1 MVCALLA
8 TASPWDMSSLAA
20 RRILLGITGGIA
32 AYKCCDLLRQLTGA
46 GAEVQVVMTEAATA
60 FVTPLTLQALSG
72 RPVRTALLDPAAE
85 AAMGHIELARWAE
98 VMLIA
103 PASADAIARLAQGQ
117 ANDLLSTCYLAFD
130 GPKFLAPA
138 MNQAMWRAP
147 ATGRNVAT
155 LEADGVKVLGP
166 ASGVQACGDEGPGR
180 MVEPNALVS
189 ALAAWAGAKAPTTT
203 EPSPWAGRHIVIT
216 AGPTREALDPVR
228 YLTNRSSGQQ
238 GFALAEA
245 AAEAGAQVTL
255 ISGPV
260 TLPTPPGVTRVDV
273 ESALDMLAA
282 TEAAFDTADL
292 VIAVA
297 AVADYRAGAVAPQKL
312 KREGTEGLTLNLVPN
327 PDIIATL
334 GARRGPGAH
343 PVLVAFAAETENVVA
358 HAEGKRSRKGV
369 DFVVANDVSR
379 ADIGFNSADNCV
391 TVVGPAG
398 AEALPKMS
406 KQALSAQLLNRF
418 AAALRP

>member
-1 MVCALLA
+1 
-8 TASPWDMSSLAA
+8 MSSLAA

-72 RPVRTALLDPAAE
+72 RSVRTALLDPAAE

-117 ANDLLSTCYLAFD
+117 ANDLLSTCYLAFN
-130 GPKFLAPA
+130 GPKFIAPA
-138 MNQAMWRAP
+138 MNQAMWQAP
-147 ATGRNVAT
+147 ATARNVET
-155 LEADGVKVLGP
+155 LEADGVTVLGP
-166 ASGVQACGDEGPGR
+166 ATGVQACGDEGPGR
-180 MVEPNALVS
+180 MVEPDALVS
-189 ALAAWAGAKAPTTT
+189 TLAAWATGAEAQTTV
-203 EPSPWAGRHIVIT
+203 EPSRWAGRHIVIT

-245 AAEAGAQVTL
+245 AAEAGAEVTL

-260 TLPTPPGVTRVDV
+260 ALPTPPGVTRVNV
-273 ESALDMLAA
+273 ESALEMLAA
-282 TEAAFDTADL
+282 TETAFDAADL

-297 AVADYRAGAVAPQKL
+297 AVADYRADTVAPQKL
-312 KREGTEGLTLNLVPN
+312 KREGAEGLTLNLVAN

-334 GARRGPGAH
+334 GARRGQGTY
-343 PVLVAFAAETENVVA
+343 PVLVAFAAETENMVA

-379 ADIGFNSADNCV
+379 ADIGFNSRDNCV

-406 KQALSAQLLNRF
+406 KRALSAQLLNRF

>member
-1 MVCALLA
+1 
-8 TASPWDMSSLAA
+8 MSSLAA

-147 ATGRNVAT
+147 ATARNVAT
-155 LEADGVKVLGP
+155 LEADGVTVLGP

-180 MVEPNALVS
+180 MVEPATLVS
-189 ALAAWAGAKAPTTT
+189 ALAAWASADAGADASAPTTA

-245 AAEAGAQVTL
+245 AAEAGAKVTL

-260 TLPTPPGVTRVDV
+260 ALPTPPGVTRVDV

-282 TEAAFDTADL
+282 TEAAFATADL

-312 KREGTEGLTLNLVPN
+312 KREGTEGITLSLVAN

-334 GARRGPGAH
+334 GARRGPDTH

-379 ADIGFNSADNCV
+379 GDIGFNSADNCV

-406 KQALSAQLLNRF
+406 KRALSVQLLQRF

>member
-1 MVCALLA
+1 
-8 TASPWDMSSLAA
+8 MSSLAA

-72 RPVRTALLDPAAE
+72 RSVRTALLDPAAE

-130 GPKFLAPA
+130 GPKFIAPA

-147 ATGRNVAT
+147 ATARNVKT
-155 LEADGVKVLGP
+155 LKADGVTVLGP
-166 ASGVQACGDEGPGR
+166 ATGVQACGDEGPGR
-180 MVEPNALVS
+180 MVEPDALVS
-189 ALAAWAGAKAPTTT
+189 TLAAWATGAEAQTTV
-203 EPSPWAGRHIVIT
+203 EPSRWAGRHIVIT

-245 AAEAGAQVTL
+245 AAEAGAEVTL

-260 TLPTPPGVTRVDV
+260 ALPTPPGVTRVNV
-273 ESALDMLAA
+273 ESALEMLAA
-282 TEAAFDTADL
+282 TETAFDAADL

-297 AVADYRAGAVAPQKL
+297 AVADYRADTVAPQKL
-312 KREGTEGLTLNLVPN
+312 KREGAEGLTLNLVAN

-334 GARRGPGAH
+334 GARRGQGTY
-343 PVLVAFAAETENVVA
+343 PVLVAFAAETENMVA

-379 ADIGFNSADNCV
+379 ADIGFNSQDNCV

-406 KQALSAQLLNRF
+406 KRALSAQLLNRF
-418 AAALRP
+418 AAALPP

>member
-1 MVCALLA
+1 
-8 TASPWDMSSLAA
+8 MSSLAA

-32 AYKCCDLLRQLTGA
+32 AYKCCDLLRQLTA
-46 GAEVQVVMTEAATA
+46 TGAEVQVVMTEAATA

-72 RPVRTALLDPAAE
+72 RSVRTALLDPAAE

-98 VMLIA
+98 VMVIA
-103 PASADAIARLAQGQ
+103 PASADAIARLAQGH

-130 GPKFLAPA
+130 GPKFIAPA

-147 ATGRNVAT
+147 ATARNVET
-155 LEADGVKVLGP
+155 LEADGVTVLGP
-166 ASGVQACGDEGPGR
+166 ATGVQACGDEGPGR
-180 MVEPNALVS
+180 MVEPDALVS
-189 ALAAWAGAKAPTTT
+189 TLAAWATGAEAQTTV

-245 AAEAGAQVTL
+245 AAEAGAEVTL

-260 TLPTPPGVTRVDV
+260 ALPTPPGVTRVNV
-273 ESALDMLAA
+273 ESALEMLAA
-282 TEAAFDTADL
+282 TETAFDAADL

-297 AVADYRAGAVAPQKL
+297 AVADYRADTVAPQKL
-312 KREGTEGLTLNLVPN
+312 KREDGEGLTLNLVAN

-334 GARRGPGAH
+334 GARRGQGTY
-343 PVLVAFAAETENVVA
+343 PVLVAFAAETENMVA

-379 ADIGFNSADNCV
+379 ADIGFNSRDNCV

-406 KQALSAQLLNRF
+406 KRALSAQLLNRF

>member
-1 MVCALLA
+1 
-8 TASPWDMSSLAA
+8 
-20 RRILLGITGGIA
+20 
-32 AYKCCDLLRQLTGA
+32 
-46 GAEVQVVMTEAATA
+46 VVMTEAATA

-72 RPVRTALLDPAAE
+72 RSVRTALLDPAAE

-117 ANDLLSTCYLAFD
+117 ANDLLSTCYLAFN
-130 GPKFLAPA
+130 GPKFIAPA

-147 ATGRNVAT
+147 ATARNVET
-155 LEADGVKVLGP
+155 LEADGVTVLGP
-166 ASGVQACGDEGPGR
+166 ATGVQACGDEGPGR
-180 MVEPNALVS
+180 MVEPDALVS
-189 ALAAWAGAKAPTTT
+189 TLAAWATGAEAQTTV
-203 EPSPWAGRHIVIT
+203 EPSRWAGRHIVIT

-245 AAEAGAQVTL
+245 AAEAGAEVTL

-260 TLPTPPGVTRVDV
+260 ALPTPPGVTRVNV
-273 ESALDMLAA
+273 ESALEMLAA
-282 TEAAFDTADL
+282 TETAFDAADL

-297 AVADYRAGAVAPQKL
+297 AVADYRADTVAPQKL
-312 KREGTEGLTLNLVPN
+312 KREGAEGLTLNLVAN

-334 GARRGPGAH
+334 GARRGQGTY
-343 PVLVAFAAETENVVA
+343 PVLVAFAAETENMVA

-379 ADIGFNSADNCV
+379 ADIGFNSRDNCV

-406 KQALSAQLLNRF
+406 KRALSAQLLNRF

>member
-1 MVCALLA
+1 
-8 TASPWDMSSLAA
+8 
-20 RRILLGITGGIA
+20 
-32 AYKCCDLLRQLTGA
+32 
-46 GAEVQVVMTEAATA
+46 
-60 FVTPLTLQALSG
+60 
-72 RPVRTALLDPAAE
+72 
-85 AAMGHIELARWAE
+85 
-98 VMLIA
+98 
-103 PASADAIARLAQGQ
+103 
-117 ANDLLSTCYLAFD
+117 
-130 GPKFLAPA
+130 
-138 MNQAMWRAP
+138 
-147 ATGRNVAT
+147 
-155 LEADGVKVLGP
+155 
-166 ASGVQACGDEGPGR
+166 
-180 MVEPNALVS
+180 VS
-189 ALAAWAGAKAPTTT
+189 ALAAWADAAAEPQAAAA
-203 EPSPWAGRHIVIT
+203 PSPWAGRHIVIT

-273 ESALDMLAA
+273 ESALEMLAA
-282 TEAAFDTADL
+282 TEAAFDAADL

-297 AVADYRAGAVAPQKL
+297 AVADYRAGTVAPQKL
-312 KREGTEGLTLNLVPN
+312 KREGTEGLTLSLVAN

-334 GARRGPGAH
+334 GARRGQDTH

-358 HAEGKRSRKGV
+358 HAEGKRVRKGV

-379 ADIGFNSADNCV
+379 SDIGFNSADNCV

-406 KQALSAQLLNRF
+406 KRALSAQLLNRF

>member
-1 MVCALLA
+1 
-8 TASPWDMSSLAA
+8 MSSLAA

-32 AYKCCDLLRQLTGA
+32 AYKCCDLLRQLTRA

-103 PASADAIARLAQGQ
+103 PASADAIARLAQGH

-147 ATGRNVAT
+147 ATARNVAT
-155 LEADGVKVLGP
+155 LETDGVTVLGP
-166 ASGVQACGDEGPGR
+166 ASGMQACGDEGPGR
-180 MVEPNALVS
+180 MVEPDALVS
-189 ALAAWAGAKAPTTT
+189 ALAAWADAAAEPQAAAA
-203 EPSPWAGRHIVIT
+203 PSPWAGRHIVIT

-273 ESALDMLAA
+273 ESALEMLSA
-282 TEAAFDTADL
+282 TEAAFDAADL

-297 AVADYRAGAVAPQKL
+297 AVADYRAGTVAPQKL
-312 KREGTEGLTLNLVPN
+312 KREGTEVLTLSLVAN

-334 GARRGPGAH
+334 GARRGPDTH

-358 HAEGKRSRKGV
+358 HAEGKRVRKGV

-379 ADIGFNSADNCV
+379 SDIGFNSADNCV

-406 KQALSAQLLNRF
+406 KRALSAQLLNRF

>member
-1 MVCALLA
+1 
-8 TASPWDMSSLAA
+8 MSSLAA

-32 AYKCCDLLRQLTGA
+32 AYKCCDLLRQLTRA

-130 GPKFLAPA
+130 GPKLLAPA

-147 ATGRNVAT
+147 ATVRNVAT
-155 LEADGVKVLGP
+155 LKADGVTVLGP

-180 MVEPNALVS
+180 MVEPDALVS
-189 ALAAWAGAKAPTTT
+189 ALEAWAGAGAEAPTTA

-260 TLPTPPGVTRVDV
+260 ALPTPPGVTRVDV
-273 ESALDMLAA
+273 ESALEMLAA
-282 TEAAFDTADL
+282 TEAAFDAADL
-292 VIAVA
+292 LIAVA

-312 KREGTEGLTLNLVPN
+312 KREGTEGLTLNLVAN

-334 GARRGPGAH
+334 AARRGQDPH

-358 HAEGKRSRKGV
+358 HAEGKRRRKGV

-391 TVVGPAG
+391 TVVGAAG

-406 KQALSAQLLNRF
+406 KRALSAQLLNRF